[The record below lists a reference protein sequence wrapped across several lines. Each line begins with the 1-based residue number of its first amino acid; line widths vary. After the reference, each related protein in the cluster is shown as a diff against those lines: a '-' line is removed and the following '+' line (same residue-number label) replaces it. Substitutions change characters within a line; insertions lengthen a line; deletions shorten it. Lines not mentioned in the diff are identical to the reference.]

1 MQRKRKCATVFVMKR
16 FCIASLV
23 AFTLLLPVFSFGQ
36 KDSQRKSADS
46 AQTHQEQSASQ
57 RIVSLVPST
66 TEIIFALDAQNKLV
80 ARTDFCT
87 WPPEVQAI
95 PSVGGF
101 DGKTISLERI
111 VAFQPDLV
119 CIADVMH
126 NHLIQP
132 LEALGIKV
140 FLSTAQKLDQIYEE
154 IVQLGALTGHQTEAQ
169 NLVAQIESQLEE
181 AQLLV
186 AKAQPSQQNLGT
198 KVYWEV
204 SAAPYFSPG
213 QDSFITD
220 LLVAMGLENIF
231 GTVAQAYPQVNEEG
245 IIAGQPDF
253 IFFPDYN
260 FQGAAGAQAIA
271 SRTGW
276 QKLPAVVHS
285 KIYPVDSDLFSR
297 PGPRVGTMALELAR
311 LITGQ
316 TPASESAQ

>member
-1 MQRKRKCATVFVMKR
+1 M
-16 FCIASLV
+16 
-23 AFTLLLPVFSFGQ
+23 
-36 KDSQRKSADS
+36 
-46 AQTHQEQSASQ
+46 
-57 RIVSLVPST
+57 
-66 TEIIFALDAQNKLV
+66 
-80 ARTDFCT
+80 
-87 WPPEVQAI
+87 
-95 PSVGGF
+95 
-101 DGKTISLERI
+101 
-111 VAFQPDLV
+111 
-119 CIADVMH
+119 
-126 NHLIQP
+126 
-132 LEALGIKV
+132 

-154 IVQLGALTGHQTEAQ
+154 IVQLGELTDHQSEAQ
-169 NLVAQIESQLEE
+169 NLLAQIESQLEE

-186 AKAQPSQQNLGT
+186 AQAQPSQQNLGT

-220 LLVAMGLENIF
+220 LLQAMGLENIF

-260 FQGAAGAQAIA
+260 FQGEAGAKAIA

-276 QKLPAVVHS
+276 QKLPAVVHG
-285 KIYPVDSDLFSR
+285 KIFPVDSDLFSR

-316 TPASESAQ
+316 TPAFETAQ

>member
-1 MQRKRKCATVFVMKR
+1 MKR
-16 FCIASLV
+16 FLIAGLV
-23 AFTLLLPVFSFGQ
+23 AFTLLVPVFSFGQ
-36 KDSQRKSADS
+36 KDVQNKPIDS
-46 AQTHQEQSASQ
+46 VQNHQGQTASQ

-66 TEIIFALDAQNKLV
+66 TEIIFALNAQHQLV
-80 ARTDFCT
+80 ARTDFCN
-87 WPPEVQAI
+87 WPPETQAV

-154 IVQLGALTGHQTEAQ
+154 VVQLGELTGHQTDAQQLIAKIDSQLQEAQ
-169 NLVAQIESQLEE
+169 RLV
-181 AQLLV
+181 V
-186 AKAQPSQQNLGT
+186 AMADSQQNAG
-198 KVYWEV
+198 KKAYWEV
-204 SAAPYFSPG
+204 ATAPYFSPG

-220 LLVAMGLENIF
+220 LLEAMGLENIF
-231 GTVAQAYPQVNEEG
+231 GTLAQAYPQVNEEG

-260 FQGAAGAQAIA
+260 FQGEAGAKAIA

-276 QKLPAVVHS
+276 QKLPAVVHGR
-285 KIYPVDSDLFSR
+285 IFPVDSDLFSR

>member
-1 MQRKRKCATVFVMKR
+1 MKR
-16 FCIASLV
+16 FLIAGLV
-23 AFTLLLPVFSFGQ
+23 AFTLLVPVFSFGQ
-36 KDSQRKSADS
+36 KDLQNTPMDS
-46 AQTHQEQSASQ
+46 AQNHQKQTVSQ
-57 RIVSLVPST
+57 RIISLVPST
-66 TEIIFALDAQNKLV
+66 TEIIFALNAQHQLV
-80 ARTDFCT
+80 ARTDFCN
-87 WPPEVQAI
+87 WPPETQAI

-154 IVQLGALTGHQTEAQ
+154 VVQLGELTGHQTDAQ
-169 NLVAQIESQLEE
+169 QLIAKIESQLAE
-181 AQLLV
+181 AQQLV
-186 AKAQPSQQNLGT
+186 AAMEVSQQNAG
-198 KVYWEV
+198 KKAYWEV
-204 SAAPYFSPG
+204 AAAPYFSPG

-220 LLVAMGLENIF
+220 LLQTMGLENIF
-231 GTVAQAYPQVNEEG
+231 GTVPQAYPQVNEEG

-260 FQGAAGAQAIA
+260 FQGEAGAKAIA

-276 QKLPAVVHS
+276 QKLPAVVHG
-285 KIYPVDSDLFSR
+285 KIFPVDSDLFSR
-297 PGPRVGTMALELAR
+297 PGPRVGEMALELAH
-311 LITGQ
+311 LITSH
-316 TPASESAQ
+316 TSAFETAQ

>member
-1 MQRKRKCATVFVMKR
+1 MKR
-16 FCIASLV
+16 ILV
-23 AFTLLLPVFSFGQ
+23 LLLTILLGLDCILAFGSKEEHPSSLNPSPPSP
-36 KDSQRKSADS
+36 KD
-46 AQTHQEQSASQ
+46 QESLFSQ

-66 TEIIFALDAQNKLV
+66 TEIIFALDAQDKLV
-80 ARTDFCT
+80 ARTDFCN
-87 WPPEVQAI
+87 WPPEAQAI

-154 IVQLGALTGHQTEAQ
+154 VVQLGELTGHQKDAQ
-169 NLVAQIESQLEE
+169 QLIAKIDSQLQE

-204 SAAPYFSPG
+204 AAAPYFSPG
-213 QDSFITD
+213 KDSFITD
-220 LLVAMGLENIF
+220 LLEAMGLENIF
-231 GTVAQAYPQVNEEG
+231 GQVAQSYPQVNEEG

-276 QKLPAVVHS
+276 QKLPAVVHG

-297 PGPRVGTMALELAR
+297 PGPRVGEMALELAR

-316 TPASESAQ
+316 TPAFETAQ

>member
-1 MQRKRKCATVFVMKR
+1 MKR
-16 FCIASLV
+16 FLLAHLV
-23 AFTLLLPVFSFGQ
+23 AFILLLPTFSLGQ
-36 KDSQRKSADS
+36 KDVQNVSTGSKQN
-46 AQTHQEQSASQ
+46 HQEQTDSL

-66 TEIIFALDAQNKLV
+66 TEIIFALDAQNQLV

-87 WPPEVQAI
+87 WPPEAQNI
-95 PSVGGF
+95 PSVGGY

-154 IVQLGALTGHQTEAQ
+154 IMQLGHLTGHQEEAQ
-169 NLVAQIESQLEE
+169 KLVTQIHGELEE
-181 AQLLV
+181 AQQLV
-186 AKAQPSQQNLGT
+186 TATQPAQQNLGT

-213 QDSFITD
+213 KDSFITD

-231 GTVAQAYPQVNEEG
+231 GYVGQAYPQVNEEG
-245 IIAGQPDF
+245 IIASQPDY

-260 FQGAAGAQAIA
+260 FQGAAGARAIA
-271 SRTGW
+271 NRTGW
-276 QKLPAVVHS
+276 QKLPAVVHGR
-285 KIYPVDSDLFSR
+285 IFPVDSDLFSR

-311 LITGQ
+311 LIASQ
-316 TPASESAQ
+316 APAFESAQ

>member
-1 MQRKRKCATVFVMKR
+1 MKR
-16 FCIASLV
+16 FLIAGLV
-23 AFTLLLPVFSFGQ
+23 AFTLLVPVFSFGQ
-36 KDSQRKSADS
+36 KDLQNKPIDS
-46 AQTHQEQSASQ
+46 VQNHQGQTASQ

-66 TEIIFALDAQNKLV
+66 TEIIFAMNVQNQLV
-80 ARTDFCT
+80 ARTDFCN
-87 WPPEVQAI
+87 WPPETQAV

-154 IVQLGALTGHQTEAQ
+154 IVQLGELTGQQKDAQQLIAKIKSQLTEAQ
-169 NLVAQIESQLEE
+169 QLVAAMAS
-181 AQLLV
+181 
-186 AKAQPSQQNLGT
+186 SQQNAS
-198 KVYWEV
+198 KKAYWEV
-204 SAAPYFSPG
+204 AAAPYFSPG

-231 GTVAQAYPQVNEEG
+231 GQVAQSYPQVNEEG

-276 QKLPAVVHS
+276 QKLPAVVHG

-316 TPASESAQ
+316 TPAFETAQ

>member
-1 MQRKRKCATVFVMKR
+1 MKR
-16 FCIASLV
+16 ILV
-23 AFTLLLPVFSFGQ
+23 LLLTILLGLDCILAFGSKEEHPSSLNPSPHSPQ
-36 KDSQRKSADS
+36 D
-46 AQTHQEQSASQ
+46 QESLFSQ

-66 TEIIFALDAQNKLV
+66 TEMLFALQAQDMIV
-80 ARTDFCT
+80 ARTDFCN
-87 WPPEVQAI
+87 WPPETQAV

-154 IVQLGALTGHQTEAQ
+154 VVQLGELTGHQTDAQQLIAKIDSQLQEAQ
-169 NLVAQIESQLEE
+169 RLVAAMED
-181 AQLLV
+181 
-186 AKAQPSQQNLGT
+186 SQQNAG
-198 KVYWEV
+198 KKAYWEV
-204 SAAPYFSPG
+204 ATAPYFSPG

-220 LLVAMGLENIF
+220 LLEAMGLENIF
-231 GTVAQAYPQVNEEG
+231 GTLPQAYPQVNEEG
-245 IIAGQPDF
+245 IIAGQPDC

-260 FQGAAGAQAIA
+260 FQGEAGAKAIA

-276 QKLPAVVHS
+276 QKLPAVVHGR
-285 KIYPVDSDLFSR
+285 IFPVDSDLFSR
-297 PGPRVGTMALELAR
+297 PGPRVGEMALELAR
-311 LITGQ
+311 LITSH
-316 TPASESAQ
+316 TSAFETAQ